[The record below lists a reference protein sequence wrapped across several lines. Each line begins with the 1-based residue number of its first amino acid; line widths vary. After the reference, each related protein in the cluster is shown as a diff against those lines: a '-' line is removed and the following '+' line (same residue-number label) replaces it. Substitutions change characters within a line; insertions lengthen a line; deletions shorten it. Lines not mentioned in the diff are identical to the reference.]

1 MNLMTMITGVV
12 LAGGKARRMGGVDK
26 GLLELNGK
34 PLWQY
39 VADALMTQLSHVV
52 INANRHQ
59 EIYQV
64 SGLKVIEDSLADYPG
79 PLAGMLSVM
88 QQEAGEW
95 FLFCPC
101 DTPYIPHDL
110 AARLTHQR
118 KDAPVVWVH
127 DGERDHPTIALVNR
141 AIEPLLLEY
150 LQAGERRVMA
160 FMRLAGGHAVDFS
173 DRKEAFINVNTPEEL
188 ARWQENDDTV
198 TRLCCME
205 WHRKNNAAEKLIPA
219 LCARG
224 IRPGL
229 IKHTHHDMD
238 VDKPGKDSYELR
250 KAGAA
255 QTIVASQQ
263 RWALMTETPDEEEL
277 DLHFLASRMDTSKLD
292 LILVEGF
299 KHEEI
304 AKIVLFRDGAGHRP
318 EELVIDRHV
327 IAVASD
333 VPLNLDVALLDI
345 NDVEG
350 LADFVVEWM
359 QKQDG

>member
-1 MNLMTMITGVV
+1 MAGKTMI
-12 LAGGKARRMGGVDK
+12 
-26 GLLELNGK
+26 
-34 PLWQY
+34 
-39 VADALMTQLSHVV
+39 
-52 INANRHQ
+52 
-59 EIYQV
+59 
-64 SGLKVIEDSLADYPG
+64 
-79 PLAGMLSVM
+79 
-88 QQEAGEW
+88 
-95 FLFCPC
+95 
-101 DTPYIPHDL
+101 
-110 AARLTHQR
+110 
-118 KDAPVVWVH
+118 
-127 DGERDHPTIALVNR
+127 
-141 AIEPLLLEY
+141 PLL
-150 LQAGERRVMA
+150 A
-160 FMRLAGGHAVDFS
+160 F
-173 DRKEAFINVNTPEEL
+173 
-188 ARWQENDDTV
+188 
-198 TRLCCME
+198 
-205 WHRKNNAAEKLIPA
+205 AAWSGTGKTTLLKKLIPA

-277 DLHFLASRMDTSKLD
+277 DLQ
-292 LILVEGF
+292 
-299 KHEEI
+299 HEEI

-359 QKQDG
+359 QKQNG